1 MKMSN
6 DMIAI
11 LIYFIGWL
19 LFSIGYYIYKM
30 YIDRYRRHNKKLLIW
45 RAFKNGCVSWLGI
58 FVIVAF
64 LIVGSIL
71 AIDEWIEKKLS

>member
-1 MKMSN
+1 
-6 DMIAI
+6 MIVI

-19 LFSIGYYIYKM
+19 LFSVGYYIYKV
-30 YIDRYRRHNKKLLIW
+30 YINRYKSHNKKLLIW

-64 LIVGSIL
+64 LAVGGIL
-71 AIDEWIEKKLS
+71 AINEWIEDKLR